1 MKIASPQSK
10 GLRTRTLCVRRG
22 LGRSL
27 NKPEKT
33 PVPHQRFGCFC
44 VCGYKGIACQ
54 YGFVYTQTLLASLFS
69 LQQSPYWYNNLYEKR
84 IARKKVRSFFLKELN
99 LIRIFIFLF
108 LWNGRFF
115 SGWLSLGRVF
125 LFTFFPLVRE
135 ILIYNFA
142 FLFGRY

>member
-33 PVPHQRFGCFC
+33 PVPHQRFRCFLQ
-44 VCGYKGIACQ
+44 V
-54 YGFVYTQTLLASLFS
+54 VYTLALLASLFS

-108 LWNGRFF
+108 L
-115 SGWLSLGRVF
+115 
-125 LFTFFPLVRE
+125 
-135 ILIYNFA
+135 
-142 FLFGRY
+142 